1 MIKHAPNYDQHHD
14 NIRVG
19 FSAGFSLGYV
29 KGCCPLE
36 KESYE
41 EPFMTLIQWSLFKS
55 DFKGEQ
61 KIRKHL
67 QTLLKIA
74 IQDFLRVKH

>member
-19 FSAGFSLGYV
+19 LSAGFSLGYV

-41 EPFMTLIQWSLFKS
+41 EPFMTLIGHFSKA
-55 DFKGEQ
+55 
-61 KIRKHL
+61 I
-67 QTLLKIA
+67 LKEN
-74 IQDFLRVKH
+74 RR